1 MSRSI
6 PDRPVNLAVLMREAF
21 VALNELAIERLAE
34 RGHGVVRSSHS
45 AVFQFLDEEGTTV
58 SALAERAGVTKQA
71 MAELV
76 GHLERHRY
84 VVRVPDPS
92 DGRAKLVR
100 PTERG
105 REVIAIAQ
113 SLVPE
118 VEARVG
124 ALIGRGRLQEL
135 RRDLDTIRSQV
146 QTPST

>member
-1 MSRSI
+1 
-6 PDRPVNLAVLMREAF
+6 
-21 VALNELAIERLAE
+21 
-34 RGHGVVRSSHS
+34 
-45 AVFQFLDEEGTTV
+45 VFQFLDDAGTTV
-58 SALAERAGVTKQA
+58 STLADRAGVTKQA

-76 GHLERHRY
+76 GHLERHDY

-92 DGRAKLVR
+92 DRRAKLVQ

-124 ALIGRGRLQEL
+124 AMIGRTRLRDL
-135 RRDLDTIRSQV
+135 RRDLETIRRIPP
-146 QTPST
+146 TST